1 MFSVSTKFSL
11 KSKPTLQRQ
20 YTATQCSVKVG
31 DKAPNFSL
39 KSQDG
44 KAVSLS
50 KYQGLFGKPV
60 VLFFYGA
67 DGSPSCT
74 KEMCAIRDS
83 YSAFKKAG
91 AEVIGISADSTESH
105 SDFADELGL
114 PFTLLTDEGD
124 EVRDEY
130 GIPKDLLFLKGRQ
143 TYVINKQGVV
153 ELVYNNQFSP
163 ETHVDKTLEALA

>member
-67 DGSPSCT
+67 D
-74 KEMCAIRDS
+74 
-83 YSAFKKAG
+83 
-91 AEVIGISADSTESH
+91 VIGISADSTESH